1 MSVSKKEQIKQDLL
15 DQLDKETAEKKHF
28 IDLIDDYIQLLDIK
42 NMLIED
48 IKERGVQVEY
58 NHGGGQSG
66 FKKNDSISE
75 LKKVHYQMIK
85 ILKTLSIESSPKEK
99 EVEIAEM

>member
-1 MSVSKKEQIKQDLL
+1 MTANKREQIKRDLL
-15 DQLDKETAEKKHF
+15 DQLDEETAQKRHF
-28 IDLIDDYIQLLDIK
+28 RDLVDDYLQLWDIK
-42 NMLIED
+42 NMLIKD
-48 IKERGVQVEY
+48 IKERGVVVEY

-66 FKKNDSISE
+66 FKKNDSINE

-99 EVEIAEM
+99 EVEIPEM